1 MSNAITLVLPDSK
14 RLESFLANHNCDEQI
29 IKRQVRFQNAATILL
44 SEHKF
49 NLSFELLAL
58 II

>member
-14 RLESFLANHNCDEQI
+14 RLESFLANHNCNEQI
-29 IKRQVRFQNAATILL
+29 IKRQVRFQNAATRFL
-44 SEHKF
+44 SERKF
-49 NLSFELLAL
+49 NLSIELLAL